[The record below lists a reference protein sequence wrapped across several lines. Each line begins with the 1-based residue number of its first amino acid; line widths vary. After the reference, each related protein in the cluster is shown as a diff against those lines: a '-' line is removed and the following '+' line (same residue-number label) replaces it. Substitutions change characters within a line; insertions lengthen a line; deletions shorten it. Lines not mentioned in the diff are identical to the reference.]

1 MLYRN
6 ASIFA
11 FACVLMVAGCRDNG
25 TLTPADLSMGGGG
38 TGGTGGGTGDMAVA
52 MKNYMPSTIAA
63 MRQMPAGQNDFELDN
78 VIAIA
83 LTPSTKSPKLYVQD
97 AAGGDFS
104 AIEADCSSTSSSHMC
119 NVASTVHTTVI
130 GDKVTLKG
138 TFVKA
143 GMTKGG
149 YETFYI
155 DSIMDNGAGTP
166 PAPLA
171 VTETAVEKAVD
182 ATATGWNKDFF
193 QKVTVTPSETIVMY
207 DWTPTELK
215 YSGSGAWPGCTTL
228 PFVFGFS
235 MIPMSVASTPAN
247 AACTVKTAAAPTQT
261 ANDKEILIGTDF
273 YSDFKVSS
281 DCQCAKTPTTVPA
294 QGTTWASGKPITG
307 VLIYTVPFGASA
319 GYRQFSPTQMPDSTT
334 LTGLV
339 APPM

>member
-38 TGGTGGGTGDMAVA
+38 TGGTGGGGDMAVA
-52 MKNYMPSTIAA
+52 MKNYKMSSIAM
-63 MRQMPAGQNDFELDN
+63 MRQGAPGDYELDD

-83 LTPSTKSPKLYVQD
+83 LTPSTKSPKLVVQD
-97 AAGGDFS
+97 AAGGDYS
-104 AIEADCSSTSSSHMC
+104 AILTDCSSSSASHPC
-119 NVASTVHTTVI
+119 SVASTVHTTVL
-130 GDKVTLKG
+130 GDKVTIKG
-138 TFVKA
+138 TYIKA
-143 GMTKGG
+143 KLASGG
-149 YETFYI
+149 SETFYI
-155 DSIMDNGAGTP
+155 DSITDNGAGTA

-171 VTETAVEKAVD
+171 LAQADVERAVD
-182 ATATGWNKDFF
+182 TMAAKWNANFF
-193 QKVTVTPSETIVMY
+193 QKVTVTPTETLVMY

-215 YSGSGAWPGCTTL
+215 YSGTWPGCTTA
-228 PFVFGFS
+228 PFVFGFA
-235 MIPMSVASTPAN
+235 MIPMSVMATPAN
-247 AACTVKTAAAPTQT
+247 AACTVKTAPAPSQT
-261 ANDKEILIGTDF
+261 ANDKEIFVGTDF
-273 YSDFKVSS
+273 YKDFNVSS

-307 VLIYTVPFGASA
+307 VLIYDVPFGSTV